1 MIYKHGDKI
10 VCRRTWKV
18 YTVKYIL
25 TNKIIVNNGE
35 YDFPFFES
43 EVILLTPL
51 MEELL

>member
-1 MIYKHGDKI
+1 MTFKADDKVICKETWVIYS
-10 VCRRTWKV
+10 
-18 YTVKYIL
+18 VKYIL

-43 EVILLTPL
+43 DVILLTPL